1 MNLKINLESKKSGD
15 RLLEILD
22 LILQN
27 VLDLLVLLLV
37 ELLFHI
43 ILDLLLSLNKF
54 LDNLLLELLK
64 LSLSRSTLSSSTT
77 ATSQLR
83 MLVDLRTKSWMNNL
97 NLYLFRRSNTATSAL
112 FVVLLVLLRPDGRR
126 SAFATAHHHFDHL
139 L

>member
-1 MNLKINLESKKSGD
+1 MNLKIILESKKSGD

-27 VLDLLVLLLV
+27 VLDLLELLLV

-64 LSLSRSTLSSSTT
+64 LSLSGSTLSSSTT
-77 ATSQLR
+77 ATSQFR
-83 MLVDLRTKSWMNNL
+83 MLVHLRTESWMDNL
-97 NLYLFRRSNTATSAL
+97 NLHLF
-112 FVVLLVLLRPDGRR
+112 
-126 SAFATAHHHFDHL
+126 
-139 L
+139 